1 MAGSQGWAPL
11 QRLLLPDSGAPGL
24 FLKETAGDIV
34 HFIEEPS
41 NLQESAANDPR
52 GPDPRP
58 RGSPHPAVSMDSA
71 LQDVAEPGP
80 GRGAGPVPSEASLL
94 DQRYSMESAGA
105 PDPSATGYS

>member
-24 FLKETAGDIV
+24 FLKEAAGDIV
-34 HFIEEPS
+34 HFIAEPS

-80 GRGAGPVPSEASLL
+80 VPSEASLL

-105 PDPSATGYS
+105 PGPSATGYS